1 MFRIRIMRLDP
12 EQISAIKTAIADI
25 LGKAAEVYLFGSRT
39 DTSRRGGD
47 IDLLIV
53 LPHTLGAD
61 QRLDVRLKILAEL
74 HRRLGERK
82 VDLILREPGRAETA
96 FQQLAREQGIRL

>member
-1 MFRIRIMRLDP
+1 MRLDP

-25 LGKAAEVYLFGSRT
+25 LGTTAEIYLFGSRT
-39 DTSRRGGD
+39 DASRRGGD

-53 LPHTLGAD
+53 LPHALGAD
-61 QRLDVRLKILAEL
+61 RRLDARLKILAKI

-82 VDLILREPGRAETA
+82 VDLVLREPGRPESA